1 MNYLGRSETGRA
13 SSASSALMRCR
24 VGGQDLKYKHQEK
37 EREKRKQSG
46 LRRFTR
52 NVNLSEKCSLVTD
65 LMTLKNFTQMEIL
78 KTFMK
83 TFFKKIP
90 PKCIILEKVCFLSKS
105 DF

>member
-1 MNYLGRSETGRA
+1 
-13 SSASSALMRCR
+13 MRCR
-24 VGGQDLKYKHQEK
+24 VRGQDQKQMPGKGEGM
-37 EREKRKQSG
+37 RKQSG

-65 LMTLKNFTQMEIL
+65 LMTLKNLTQMEIL

-83 TFFKKIP
+83 TVFKKIP
-90 PKCIILEKVCFLSKS
+90 PKCIILEKVCFLFKS